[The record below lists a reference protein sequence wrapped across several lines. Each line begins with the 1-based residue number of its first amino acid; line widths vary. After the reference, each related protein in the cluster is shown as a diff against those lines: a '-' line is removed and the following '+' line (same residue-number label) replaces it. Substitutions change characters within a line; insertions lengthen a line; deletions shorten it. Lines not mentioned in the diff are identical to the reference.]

1 MLPRYGGAIDT
12 VQSLSDQPNQTD
24 GFTPAQLKLKFD
36 QGTID
41 AKTYADLLVVA
52 IELQYATKTEVNQ
65 VVAGQVSTL
74 DPVTGKKYVF
84 SVTNSNPGITEV
96 A

>member
-12 VQSLSDQPNQTD
+12 IQTLPDQPNPSN
-24 GFTPAQLKLKFD
+24 GFLPAALKAKFD
-36 QGTID
+36 QGAID

-84 SVTNSNPGITEV
+84 SVTNGNPGITEV